1 LLRLV
6 KKDKKD
12 KPAPPTDE
20 ELAEKH
26 AEKLKKWQEKDQ
38 EDFDKNFAGH
48 QQRCDRRRP
57 LWNKRIDAIMAEEA
71 QEVAR
76 AKAAGES
83 QLPVLRTREQITAR
97 LAQNAKD
104 DVEELDRE
112 IFSLVTRTGML
123 LSATTLLFAVFALR
137 STSSK
142 SGWATAGTVT
152 LAIALLI
159 AAVAF
164 VTALFPFRPP
174 LYRAWKIPYE
184 PRAFKTLLMH
194 DDFNTWVWYNW
205 LGDRRTPVAQA
216 YKKAH
221 ALAVP
226 LLIAAAILTVPG
238 LGLSLIFR

>member
-1 LLRLV
+1 MLLNIG
-6 KKDKKD
+6 KKD
-12 KPAPPTDE
+12 KPAPPTAE
-20 ELAEKH
+20 ELAEK
-26 AEKLKKWQEKDQ
+26 LKEQQAQDRQ
-38 EDFDKNFAGH
+38 GFDKYLARH
-48 QQRCDRRRP
+48 QKRCERWRP
-57 LWNKRIDAIMAEEA
+57 LWNNRITDIMAEEA
-71 QEVAR
+71 QEAAS
-76 AKAAGES
+76 AKAAGEDDI
-83 QLPVLRTREQITAR
+83 PIPRTRKEITAR

-112 IFSLVTRTGML
+112 IFSLVARTGML

-142 SGWATAGTVT
+142 SGWATTGTVT
-152 LAIALLI
+152 LAVALLI

-164 VTALFPFRPP
+164 VTALFPLRPP

-184 PRAFKTLLMH
+184 LRAYKTLLMH
-194 DDFNTWVWYNW
+194 DDFNTWVWYTW
-205 LGDRRTPVAQA
+205 LGDRRTPVSQA

-221 ALAVP
+221 AVAVP